1 MFSIECLEL
10 ISCSGESFRYSFSSG
25 VNYIQGPNSSGKTEF
40 YNFLDYM
47 LGAEKKKLSESPWFK
62 GSLQAAKMQISLN
75 GHGFSL
81 YRDLAGDEFGL
92 VIDGIPYKVSDL
104 AEYRNY
110 LNTLFLESADD
121 PTNLSEYAGQEL
133 TYRTFN
139 LFCFLNEVTVGRIN
153 GFFSKLLETKYRV
166 KQRPLFDYLFSTNPD
181 RIVFLQRRIA
191 ELSKRARELESQR
204 DFFNHYLEAVN
215 QELAK
220 LGIVE
225 RFDGRN
231 VAVVSELIETAAVSI
246 ELNSSSSWMANDV
259 VEADQLRS
267 DIKAQKQMIREL
279 KGTKAQDEK
288 RYRLLDRLNSLIADD
303 GSRADLLGQTCNLLG
318 EIETAIPRKDLD
330 FQQELLARKESRLA
344 QLEAKLTAANVVF
357 NPLDFNEKSKAVL
370 VANEY
375 LSRYSAL
382 CKPDDLEDVKT
393 DISRLKRELLK
404 LKHSDDNASINSIS
418 DTVTDLYHSAS
429 QVSSFVESDFKQLD
443 FHIKFQKEGVGLQP
457 TFSERDDSVDL
468 FTGSRARH
476 SLMQICGYFA
486 FMHYLLPKR
495 NIPLAP
501 LLVFDHVS
509 SPFDEESRG
518 AIGAIISKF
527 YSLVDK
533 VDVQLFLF
541 ETEDPD
547 ALGIVPDEYISLV
560 SDVQTGFN
568 PFYTAD

>member
-1 MFSIECLEL
+1 M
-10 ISCSGESFRYSFSSG
+10 
-25 VNYIQGPNSSGKTEF
+25 K
-40 YNFLDYM
+40 
-47 LGAEKKKLSESPWFK
+47 
-62 GSLQAAKMQISLN
+62 
-75 GHGFSL
+75 
-81 YRDLAGDEFGL
+81 
-92 VIDGIPYKVSDL
+92 
-104 AEYRNY
+104 
-110 LNTLFLESADD
+110 
-121 PTNLSEYAGQEL
+121 
-133 TYRTFN
+133 
-139 LFCFLNEVTVGRIN
+139 
-153 GFFSKLLETKYRV
+153 
-166 KQRPLFDYLFSTNPD
+166 
-181 RIVFLQRRIA
+181 
-191 ELSKRARELESQR
+191 
-204 DFFNHYLEAVN
+204 
-215 QELAK
+215 
-220 LGIVE
+220 
-225 RFDGRN
+225 
-231 VAVVSELIETAAVSI
+231 
-246 ELNSSSSWMANDV
+246 
-259 VEADQLRS
+259 
-267 DIKAQKQMIREL
+267 
-279 KGTKAQDEK
+279 
-288 RYRLLDRLNSLIADD
+288 
-303 GSRADLLGQTCNLLG
+303 
-318 EIETAIPRKDLD
+318 
-330 FQQELLARKESRLA
+330 
-344 QLEAKLTAANVVF
+344 
-357 NPLDFNEKSKAVL
+357 KSKAVL

-486 FMHYLLPKR
+486 FMHYLLPKL

-527 YSLVDK
+527 YLLVDK

-547 ALGIVPDEYISLV
+547 ALGIVPDKYISLV
-560 SDVQTGFN
+560 SDSRTGFN
-568 PFYTAD
+568 PFYVAG